1 MTDKLHTPEFLAAR
15 HAAML
20 AQTGFKGVDD
30 TDPTAPSGHAYGI
43 RVSSRLTSDYR
54 KRVRNLE
61 VDVTPDEVIDC
72 LRTAGVKNWVLMG
85 LHGYVGYLPMPRAT
99 QDVDVM
105 VPYSEKNRAVKA
117 IAHRWPMLIQRAS
130 SQVVRFLDPSDDFP
144 DGQPKPVVD
153 IMLPWSPFQESI
165 LKRHVTIDV
174 KTGNRHPTLE
184 AAIVSKYAPL
194 VSPYRSWDKKQ
205 QDAVDLRRI
214 IRANH
219 DQIDRS
225 VVRELAD
232 QVWEQGGE
240 ELLSF
245 LDLAMQDKP
254 FPV

>member
-1 MTDKLHTPEFLAAR
+1 MSDKLHTPEFLAAR

-20 AQTGFKGVDD
+20 AQTGFKGVDE
-30 TDPTAPSGHAYGI
+30 TDPTLPAGHAYGI

-54 KRVRNLE
+54 KRVRKLE
-61 VDVTPDEVIDC
+61 VDVTPEQVIEC
-72 LRTAGVKNWVLMG
+72 LRAAGVKNWVLMG

-117 IAHRWPMLIQRAS
+117 IADRWPMLLQRAS
-130 SQVVRFLDPSDDFP
+130 SQVVRFLDPEDDFP

-165 LKRHVTIDV
+165 LKHHVTIDPQ
-174 KTGNRHPTLE
+174 TGNRYPTLE

-194 VSPYRSWDKKQ
+194 VSPHRSWDKKQ

-214 IRANH
+214 LRANH
-219 DQIDRS
+219 EQIDRS
-225 VVRELAD
+225 VIRELGN

-245 LDLAMQDKP
+245 VDLAMQDKP